1 MPKRPIDSLGP
12 MVRKKRGSKKLRETA
27 REIGIGPAT
36 LMRVESGR
44 IPDLDTFG
52 KLCTWL
58 GEDPKQFLGL
68 DALERHPSPE
78 ESAVAVYAGHF
89 RSDQTPKKATVEAL
103 ARMMLLASLSQP
115 KTPAEDSQG

>member
-1 MPKRPIDSLGP
+1 MPKRPIDSLGA

-27 REIGIGPAT
+27 REMGIGPAT

-52 KLCTWL
+52 KLCKWL

-68 DALERHPSPE
+68 DALETHPSPE
-78 ESAVAVYAGHF
+78 REAVAVFAGHF

-103 ARMMLLASLSQP
+103 ARMILLASRSQP
-115 KTPAEDSQG
+115 KTPAEDS